1 MLGFYENSMILFL
14 ISEKVFKMSF
24 LKAQERPLK
33 NSRSMVFVV
42 EDLEQI
48 ELIKSTIF
56 WTGEIR
62 LLAKI
67 IKKRPRKNS
76 RSIHEDIEKNV

>member
-24 LKAQERPLK
+24 LKKAEERPLN
-33 NSRSMVFVV
+33 NSRSIVFVV

-56 WTGEIR
+56 GTGEIR
-62 LLAKI
+62 FLAKKSS
-67 IKKRPRKNS
+67 KKT
-76 RSIHEDIEKNV
+76 